1 MDTVCRH
8 ACLALSGARLPEF
21 HPSPAAAVTA
31 EQEMTPLAT
40 PRPVPTPAE
49 VARLTRRKVL
59 MQDASRVRQLE
70 CLPCE
75 QVTEH
80 VPGPATRDKNGVV
93 LVQWWKCVECTDGH
107 TVG

>member
-1 MDTVCRH
+1 M
-8 ACLALSGARLPEF
+8 
-21 HPSPAAAVTA
+21 TA
-31 EQEMTPLAT
+31 EPEAT
-40 PRPVPTPAE
+40 PVVSPRRVPTPAE
-49 VARLTRRKVL
+49 VARVARRQVL
-59 MQDASRVRQLE
+59 IQDATRVRRLE

-80 VPGPATRDKNGVV
+80 VPGPATRDKDGVI